1 MEERTPMQEKLRD
14 LTDLQSYAKIIAK
27 REFFYNVMST
37 QIGEVVKA
45 ITEFKKNIP
54 DLKTDKAA
62 GGRYKYQ
69 SLPALLTAI
78 SPVLAKN
85 GCSIMQPVHTL
96 GDKTYVITLI
106 MHSSGQYLR
115 SVTAVPEQY
124 TMIGKMVK
132 TNENLQAMGGALTY
146 TKRHALKSML
156 GIDADDDN
164 DGNSPYTQG
173 GQKYS

>member
-1 MEERTPMQEKLRD
+1 MQEKLRE
-14 LTDLQSYAKIIAK
+14 LTDLQSYAKIVAK
-27 REFFYNVMST
+27 KEFFYNVMSSQT
-37 QIGEVVKA
+37 GELIKA
-45 ITEFKKNIP
+45 ITEFKKEMP

-78 SPVLAKN
+78 SPLLAKQ
-85 GCSIMQPVHTL
+85 GCTIMQPVHTI
-96 GDKTYVITLI
+96 GDTTYVITII
-106 MHSSGQYLR
+106 MHNSGQYLR

-132 TNENLQAMGGALTY
+132 TSENLQAMGGALTY

-164 DGNSPYTQG
+164 DGNSPYTQRG
-173 GQKYS
+173 